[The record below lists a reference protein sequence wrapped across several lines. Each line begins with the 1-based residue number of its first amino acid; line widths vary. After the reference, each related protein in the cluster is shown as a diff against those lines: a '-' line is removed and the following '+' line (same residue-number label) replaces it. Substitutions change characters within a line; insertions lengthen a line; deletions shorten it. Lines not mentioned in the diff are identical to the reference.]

1 MRGSLP
7 ARPALAAAR
16 VAALALSAPGLGGL
30 GGGLRL
36 LLIDL
41 SERLMALP
49 ARAHLRLAHAPQKWG
64 RTTSILSKS

>member
-1 MRGSLP
+1 MRRSLP

-49 ARAHLRLAHAPQKWG
+49 ARAHL
-64 RTTSILSKS
+64 